1 MNRLQR
7 TLPVLRE
14 AARMRPRH
22 RHLFFHVCSND
33 VVKCL
38 VDIVDNILR
47 GNIALSERERR
58 RLRRKATQ
66 LRAFAATTGSLAKKR
81 RYLTQQKGGILPF
94 LIPLVAAL
102 PALSQAAA
110 VAGGLGAAA
119 GGIATAVK
127 AAKS

>member
-1 MNRLQR
+1 
-7 TLPVLRE
+7 
-14 AARMRPRH
+14 MRPRQ
-22 RHLFFHVCSND
+22 RYPFFRVCSND

-47 GNIALSERERR
+47 GNIPLSERQRR
-58 RLRRKATQ
+58 RLRRRATQ
-66 LRAFAATTGSLAKKR
+66 LGAFAAPGGGLAKKR

-94 LIPLVAAL
+94 LVPLVAAL

-127 AAKS
+127 AARS